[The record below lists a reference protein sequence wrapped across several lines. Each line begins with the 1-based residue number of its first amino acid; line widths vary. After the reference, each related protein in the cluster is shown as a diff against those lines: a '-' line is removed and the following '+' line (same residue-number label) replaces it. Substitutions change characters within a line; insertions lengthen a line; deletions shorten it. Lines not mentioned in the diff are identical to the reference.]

1 MIRLKSKFLLIQI
14 DEILVINW
22 GLKQLYL
29 NLYLIAENK
38 DASIYVKK
46 EEGCFYIFY
55 GDRRTEEW
63 LLLLEYEIYS

>member
-29 NLYLIAENK
+29 NLSLIAENK
-38 DASIYVKK
+38 DPSIYFKK
-46 EEGCFYIFY
+46 EKK
-55 GDRRTEEW
+55 RKRM
-63 LLLLEYEIYS
+63 LLYLLW